1 MLSFVLPFPRPSS
14 GPVNEERKMY
24 GSSER
29 GREVSQCERGVCSRS
44 QVIDSGDFGGE
55 AKEFALAI

>member
-14 GPVNEERKMY
+14 GPVNEERKIY
-24 GSSER
+24 GCSER
-29 GREVSQCERGVCSRS
+29 GREVSRRERGVCSQS
-44 QVIDSGDFGGE
+44 QVMDSGDFGGE